1 MEKPI
6 LFGSKYIMKPGMT
19 YRDIC
24 LAMRLDDSEMEAGVL
39 ALELLNGPEAQ
50 GIPHLKPELAHHDKA
65 D

>member
-24 LAMRLDDSEMEAGVL
+24 LAMRLDDSEIEAGIL
-39 ALELLNGPEAQ
+39 ALELLNGPEYTETQRQSTKVAT
-50 GIPHLKPELAHHDKA
+50 HDKA
-65 D
+65 E